1 MGDDKPGRLKP
12 TVVSAP
18 ARPAKARAEEPATK
32 AKTAAPSARVLMP
45 TAVPGAARERLPV
58 TADDLRRL
66 SPAAAKG
73 VLERALTMLSAFVV
87 EKSSERKAILWGHD
101 LQKAYADTVTAMLD
115 VTQSP
120 IMRKVEGYV
129 GRTLDILNSFDLEAA
144 AARTDG
150 GGLGGLLQTFNRKTD
165 TIDEL
170 NAARRELDQLMR
182 LMSESLDELLR
193 VKDELEKGF
202 ARQQAIGA
210 DAEAASLAALYLS
223 DRLRSS
229 SPAIAE
235 RFAER
240 SMSLTQT
247 LAQIRS
253 NDSLRNMQI
262 EQPVRMIG
270 AIQNVSLVT
279 MPDFLSSLA
288 AIGAMA
294 ARRTSVT
301 PTETSELTYKLR
313 DIIRQLK
320 P

>member
-1 MGDDKPGRLKP
+1 MGDDKPDRLKP
-12 TVVSAP
+12 TIVSAP
-18 ARPAKARAEEPATK
+18 ARPAKARAAEPAVE
-32 AKTAAPSARVLMP
+32 AKTAAPPLVP

-73 VLERALTMLSAFVV
+73 VLERALAMLSAFVI

-129 GRTLDILNSFDLEAA
+129 GRMLDILSSFDLEAA
-144 AARTDG
+144 VGRTGG

-193 VKDELEKGF
+193 VKDEIEKGF
-202 ARQQAIGA
+202 ARQQAIGE

-253 NDSLRNMQI
+253 NDSLRNMQL
-262 EQPVRMIG
+262 EQPVQMIA
-270 AIQNVSLVT
+270 AIQNVTLVT
-279 MPDFLSSLA
+279 MPDFLSSLM
-288 AIGAMA
+288 AIEAMA
-294 ARRTSVT
+294 ARRTTVT
-301 PTETSELTYKLR
+301 PTEASELTYKLR